1 MLGTANGALVHEY
14 VHPCTA
20 SIKSFAESLN
30 ECELWPLLLRQ
41 DAAPTGPP
49 VARRVADD
57 EARRVGARDR
67 ADSAAGHRWPVSG
80 TRPPLAQSEGRMPGD
95 RATGGVFLW
104 LLSLH
109 KQRKWPARPQG
120 EWKLCS
126 EGDKKKQ
133 GTGFRLSPE

>member
-30 ECELWPLLLRQ
+30 ECEPLPLLLRQ
-41 DAAPTGPP
+41 DAADTGPP

-57 EARRVGARDR
+57 QARRVGARDR
-67 ADSAAGHRWPVSG
+67 ADSAAGQGWPVSG
-80 TRPPLAQSEGRMPGD
+80 TRPPLAQSEAMATAGMPELEQCRSNCRMAGD

-104 LLSLH
+104 
-109 KQRKWPARPQG
+109 
-120 EWKLCS
+120 
-126 EGDKKKQ
+126 
-133 GTGFRLSPE
+133 